1 VSQFA
6 KLVGDENLLHFPQTT
21 FPDSFAKLEKAG
33 LIRWHYNSEESQA
46 LVHGMMVAS
55 IFSCI
60 FGTLIPGSVYRRQ
73 ALSFRAPVFADNVV
87 TGRVQVTQVRTWRE
101 GVVLTCDTKV
111 LCEGRECITGEAGV
125 WLPNGEA
132 LPVEAT
138 EEDMSTTL
146 VDKKNE

>member
-6 KLVGDENLLHFPQTT
+6 KLVGDENPLHFPQTS
-21 FPDSFAKLEKAG
+21 FSESFAKLEKAG
-33 LIRWHYNSEESQA
+33 LIRWHCNSGESQA
-46 LVHGMMVAS
+46 LVHGMLVAS

-60 FGTLIPGSVYRRQ
+60 FGTLIPGSVYRTQ
-73 ALSFRAPVFADNVV
+73 KLSFRAPVFADSVV

-111 LCEGRECITGEAGV
+111 LCEGRESITGEASV

-138 EEDMSTTL
+138 KEEDRSTIL
-146 VDKKNE
+146 DKE